1 MPQRLLIALA
11 CAATAA
17 CASGPDAYPSLAIR
31 DAERVSG
38 TLQPAEPYVPTPAAP
53 AVLANAATLVEQAA
67 AAHESYRG
75 KLAGARSAVEAARG
89 AGFGSEPWAAAS
101 VAIAGLETERSRA
114 MIALADL
121 DRLAVAAATAIRSR
135 SASAIIARLRSVS
148 SPAIATLA
156 TAHRSLPMPAPRAAC
171 AALRAPLSCRRN
183 DSCAP
188 SAWSTSACAFC
199 KTTGAAGVG
208 T

>member
-38 TLQPAEPYVPTPAAP
+38 TLQPAQPYVPTPAAP
-53 AVLANAATLVEQAA
+53 VVLQNAQALVDQAEG
-67 AAHESYRG
+67 AHESFRRQLDG
-75 KLAGARSAVEAARG
+75 VRNAAQAARG
-89 AGFGSEPWAAAS
+89 AGIGSERWAVAS

-121 DRLAVAAATAIRSR
+121 DRMAVAAATEGGALDELAAAQARVDAIVAQQ
-135 SASAIIARLRSVS
+135 SAEIDGL
-148 SPAIATLA
+148 L
-156 TAHRSLPMPAPRAAC
+156 
-171 AALRAPLSCRRN
+171 AALR
-183 DSCAP
+183 
-188 SAWSTSACAFC
+188 
-199 KTTGAAGVG
+199 
-208 T
+208 